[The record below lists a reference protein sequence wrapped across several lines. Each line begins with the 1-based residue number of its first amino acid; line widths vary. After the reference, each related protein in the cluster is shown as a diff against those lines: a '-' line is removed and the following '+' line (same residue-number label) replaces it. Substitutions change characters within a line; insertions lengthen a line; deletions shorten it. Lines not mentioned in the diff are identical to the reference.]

1 MAKLVYK
8 ELREKQGKQA
18 ILGWQ
23 TLCNWFGF
31 DPDPTITTEITAEAT
46 VVDPHANPSVDER
59 LGEPVEAPVVLDST
73 PERPTT
79 KPEPE
84 KEKK

>member
-1 MAKLVYK
+1 MVKLVYK
-8 ELREKQGKQA
+8 ELRERQGKRA

-31 DPDPTITTEITAEAT
+31 DADPTITTEITAEAT
-46 VVDPHANPSVDER
+46 VVDPHANPRVDER
-59 LGEPVEAPVVLDST
+59 LGKVDTPVVA

-79 KPEPE
+79 KDK
-84 KEKK
+84 KEKI